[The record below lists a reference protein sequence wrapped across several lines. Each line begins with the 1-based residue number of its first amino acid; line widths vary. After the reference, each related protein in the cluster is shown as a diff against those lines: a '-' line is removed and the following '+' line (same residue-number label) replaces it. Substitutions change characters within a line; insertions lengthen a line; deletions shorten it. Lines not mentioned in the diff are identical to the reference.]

1 MTRNRKKRSGCRVDA
16 VGEGNWIDGRGK
28 YYPRVFFLNPDKSI
42 DYDINNAGFSPMYH
56 HYYYDATTL
65 QDNMLRYL
73 ENHGMYERDMTDISD
88 IDNDYEM
95 EL

>member
-1 MTRNRKKRSGCRVDA
+1 M
-16 VGEGNWIDGRGK
+16 
-28 YYPRVFFLNPDKSI
+28 NPDKSI

-56 HYYYDATTL
+56 YYYYDAATL

>member
-1 MTRNRKKRSGCRVDA
+1 
-16 VGEGNWIDGRGK
+16 
-28 YYPRVFFLNPDKSI
+28 
-42 DYDINNAGFSPMYH
+42 MYH
-56 HYYYDATTL
+56 YYYYDAATL

>member
-1 MTRNRKKRSGCRVDA
+1 
-16 VGEGNWIDGRGK
+16 
-28 YYPRVFFLNPDKSI
+28 
-42 DYDINNAGFSPMYH
+42 MYH
-56 HYYYDATTL
+56 YYYYDATTL

-95 EL
+95 ELWVNVFVWNNVLYKGIES

>member
-1 MTRNRKKRSGCRVDA
+1 MRKKSRIFARRSSGKTA
-16 VGEGNWIDGRGK
+16 DGDL
-28 YYPRVFFLNPDKSI
+28 YVFFLNPDKSI

-56 HYYYDATTL
+56 YYYYDATTL